1 MPANPR
7 PRRSVLYM
15 PGSNARA
22 LEKARGLPADA
33 LIFDLE
39 DAVAPHEKEKA
50 RLQVRDTLR
59 QGGYGARE
67 IIVRVNGLL
76 TPWGEADV
84 ATLAAEGAD
93 ALLIPKVESKQ
104 VVDGVEGRMQ
114 IAGAPDN
121 TAIWCMIETPKGVMR
136 AEEIASA
143 SPRLGALV
151 MGTSDLAKDLHC
163 LHTPNRLPFMTS
175 LSWCILAARANGL
188 AILDGV
194 HLNLADNDGFAE
206 TCRQGREM
214 GFDGKTLI
222 HPKTIAAANEAY
234 APDSEEVDWSRR
246 VIATHEEAAR
256 EGPGVV
262 LLDGQ
267 LIENLH
273 VEEARRIV
281 GLADMIAELGGE

>member
-1 MPANPR
+1 MVVR

-15 PGSNARA
+15 PGANARA
-22 LEKARGLPADA
+22 MEKARDLPADA

-39 DAVAPHEKEKA
+39 DAVAPAEKETA
-50 RLQVRDTLR
+50 RRQVIETLQK
-59 QGGYGARE
+59 GGYGNRE
-67 IIVRVNGLL
+67 LVVRVNGLM

-84 ATLAAEGAD
+84 AEMATAGAH
-93 ALLIPKVESKQ
+93 ALLIPKVENKQ
-104 VVDGVEGRMQ
+104 IINGVEGRMLTAQ
-114 IAGAPDN
+114 APD
-121 TAIWCMIETPKGVMR
+121 AMSIWCMIETPKGVMR

-163 LHTPNRLPFMTS
+163 LHTPSRGPFMTS

-188 AILDGV
+188 SILDGV
-194 HLNLADNDGFAE
+194 HLDLADDDGFAE
-206 TCRQGREM
+206 SCRQGWEM

-222 HPKTIAAANEAY
+222 HPKTIAAANAAF
-234 APDSEEVDWSRR
+234 APDDAEVQWSRR
-246 VIATHEEAAR
+246 VIAAHEEAENA
-256 EGPGVV
+256 GKGVV

-273 VEEARRIV
+273 FEEAHRIV
-281 GLADMIAELGGE
+281 GLADRIAEMSG

>member
-1 MPANPR
+1 MVVR

-15 PGSNARA
+15 PGANARA
-22 LEKARGLPADA
+22 MEKARDLPADA

-39 DAVAPHEKEKA
+39 DAVAPAEKETA
-50 RLQVRDTLR
+50 RRQVIETLQK
-59 QGGYGARE
+59 GGYGNRE
-67 IIVRVNGLL
+67 LVVRVNGLM

-84 ATLAAEGAD
+84 AEMATAGAH
-93 ALLIPKVESKQ
+93 ALLIPKVENKQ
-104 VVDGVEGRMQ
+104 IINGVEGRMLTAQ
-114 IAGAPDN
+114 APD
-121 TAIWCMIETPKGVMR
+121 AMSIWCMIETPKGVMR

-163 LHTPNRLPFMTS
+163 LHTPSRGPFMTS

-188 AILDGV
+188 SILDGV
-194 HLNLADNDGFAE
+194 HLDLADDDGFAE
-206 TCRQGREM
+206 SCRQGWEM

-222 HPKTIAAANEAY
+222 HPKTIEAANAAF
-234 APDSEEVDWSRR
+234 APDDAEVQWSRR
-246 VIATHEEAAR
+246 VIAAHEEAANA
-256 EGPGVV
+256 GKGVV

-273 VEEARRIV
+273 VEEAHRIV
-281 GLADMIAELGGE
+281 GLADRIAEMSG